1 MSCWEI
7 LEIEPTED
15 IRTIKQAYAKK
26 LKSIDIKNDVAKF
39 QELKEAFDLAKKIAQ
54 LRRDEEELIDEDIYT
69 SEFSDFRKPMETKQA
84 DDEPLSSEK
93 VSFEIEKFE
102 NSLENFLEE
111 EDFYDEV
118 GNWQRFLQPYLF
130 VDLESF
136 SKIQNYLRRF
146 LIDYYQ
152 IISKKVRTYIFELSQ
167 MDDAYGEYDYIL
179 DYAEFDFS
187 FYREIALSKR
197 RDYFQTR
204 NQLFLLLFHP
214 DSEDKLLGLLQYCKD
229 IYQQDNDLAL
239 LEVYLILWQD
249 FRLENSTNISYI
261 KSLAYN
267 QRKDD
272 IPWDFIITYSEFVLA
287 HKKGLDKAINPE
299 RIFRIKN
306 SKIPDAIYELLAG
319 NCAYLI
325 NQRQA
330 MYYYWHELQKTYPDK
345 FNERE
350 SVIEEK
356 TKKHGFFY
364 NWRFVIVGI
373 LIIRFLFKLGQLTE
387 HSASVTDID
396 TDPTSY
402 SELLSELA
410 ESESDTLWETAEST
424 TATADSIATFEKDLK
439 VFSSNPNDEPV
450 SYESYGQGSFVANV
464 PDFEHYNQSDAE
476 IILGSPSQIIEK
488 PEKISQLLEE
498 QEQETITAEVN
509 KGNLTTEQAKAFMMQ
524 AFDSKAVVN
533 RVLVYGDGKPN
544 IYLSGDKVI
553 YITPITKYVN
563 FNGKIK

>member
-373 LIIRFLFKLGQLTE
+373 LIIRFLFKLGQL
-387 HSASVTDID
+387 
-396 TDPTSY
+396 
-402 SELLSELA
+402 
-410 ESESDTLWETAEST
+410 
-424 TATADSIATFEKDLK
+424 
-439 VFSSNPNDEPV
+439 N
-450 SYESYGQGSFVANV
+450 
-464 PDFEHYNQSDAE
+464 
-476 IILGSPSQIIEK
+476 
-488 PEKISQLLEE
+488 
-498 QEQETITAEVN
+498 
-509 KGNLTTEQAKAFMMQ
+509 
-524 AFDSKAVVN
+524 
-533 RVLVYGDGKPN
+533 
-544 IYLSGDKVI
+544 
-553 YITPITKYVN
+553 
-563 FNGKIK
+563 